1 MPAKSALQRVRF
13 LFFTAKNAKGAKGE
27 LYRGF
32 ARGKKDILPLITLMT
47 LIFADERWSG
57 SVPQGARIVTNTNLE
72 T

>member
-1 MPAKSALQRVRF
+1 MPAKSARQGVRF
-13 LFFTAKNAKGAKGE
+13 LFFNAKDAEEE

-32 ARGKKDILPLITLMT
+32 TRGKKNILPLITLMT

-57 SVPQGARIVTNTNLE
+57 SVPQEVRIVTNTNFE